1 MLAQIIEPGVV
12 FRRVYFFTSG
22 VLVERDDSLARLTA
36 IFFVYSA
43 GLTVL
48 AMLTSEICAWAMRP
62 ASQIVHPVC
71 SPGFIVN
78 NIPFFTLN
86 ICIVLAIVLQ
96 VVAAVFGGFLIPFW
110 LTFSAVA
117 TTILVTNKLAMKHVA
132 SRLRQQIDSFTI
144 GGNNTVHP
152 AVSIAVLPLRS
163 LAGEAPTLARPTRPA
178 TTTTTTT
185 RPANNTVG
193 SIELQPLRVRTL
205 TRDTPIL
212 PTPDSA
218 TLCPV
223 GD

>member
-117 TTILVTNKLAMKHVA
+117 TTILVTNKLARKHVA
-132 SRLRQQIDSFTI
+132 SRLRQQIDTFTI
-144 GGNNTVHP
+144 GGNNTAHP
-152 AVSIAVLPLRS
+152 VVSIAVLPLRGQER
-163 LAGEAPTLARPTRPA
+163 GEAPTLVRPTRPA
-178 TTTTTTT
+178 E
-185 RPANNTVG
+185 NNVG
-193 SIELQPLRVRTL
+193 SIQLQPLRVRAL
-205 TRDTPIL
+205 TKDAPTL
-212 PTPDSA
+212 PTATSA

-223 GD
+223 GE